1 MANRN
6 ARCSTQQESQGA
18 TFATQ
23 DQPGRKEKK
32 ETGIMK
38 KEPTT
43 MFTRASL
50 TMSINTLFNHSKR
63 RSMKNNIFTFAVMGF
78 MAGTLLMGCGKTSE
92 QKVETAKEDVKDA
105 KQELKA
111 AQTEYLAEWQT
122 FKREAEQTIA
132 ANEKRIDAFKEKM
145 EKAGPK
151 FRAKYSKEVAVL
163 EQKNLDLKKK
173 LEEYK
178 DGGQSNWEEFKTNFK
193 HDMDAMGKTM
203 EDLFTDKK

>member
-1 MANRN
+1 MADI
-6 ARCSTQQESQGA
+6 Q
-18 TFATQ
+18 
-23 DQPGRKEKK
+23 
-32 ETGIMK
+32 
-38 KEPTT
+38 
-43 MFTRASL
+43 
-50 TMSINTLFNHSKR
+50 
-63 RSMKNNIFTFAVMGF
+63 
-78 MAGTLLMGCGKTSE
+78 
-92 QKVETAKEDVKDA
+92 
-105 KQELKA
+105 
-111 AQTEYLAEWQT
+111 
-122 FKREAEQTIA
+122 EQTIA